1 MKLKPLHDKVLVK
14 RTDEEQTTP
23 GGIVLPGSATEKPS
37 QGEVVAVGPGKRQD
51 NGDVAPMGVKVGDL
65 VIFGQYGGNEVKISV
80 GENCLIG
87 ANSGLGIP
95 LGNNCIIEAG
105 LYITGG
111 SKVEVFDQ
119 DMQSKGIIKAEKLS
133 NKNNILFIRN
143 SLSGAIEA
151 RVNTKSIEL
160 NDSLHLNQ

>member
-65 VIFGQYGGNEVKISV
+65 VIFGQYGGIVVKIDGDEYLIL
-80 GENCLIG
+80 GEGDIY
-87 ANSGLGIP
+87 GIF
-95 LGNNCIIEAG
+95 
-105 LYITGG
+105 
-111 SKVEVFDQ
+111 S
-119 DMQSKGIIKAEKLS
+119 
-133 NKNNILFIRN
+133 
-143 SLSGAIEA
+143 
-151 RVNTKSIEL
+151 
-160 NDSLHLNQ
+160 